1 MRKKMKV
8 AIILCFLCVSFI
20 AGRKGASLMASGNAD
35 ADQVCIVL
43 DAGHGSSD
51 PGKVGVNG
59 ALEKDINLAI
69 TLQLAKILE
78 NKGYK
83 VVLTR
88 DSDEILAD
96 KDAVNQKREDMVGRV
111 KVIEEAQA
119 ALTVSIH
126 QNSFSN
132 APVSGPQVFYY
143 AESQEGK
150 EIATALQ
157 ASLDEILEPESPR
170 ATKANSEYYLLKKTP
185 TPTVIVECGFL
196 SNEREAELLSDELYQ
211 TKVARAIYF
220 GVCRYLESEAA

>member
-20 AGRKGASLMASGNAD
+20 AGRKGASLMASGNVD
-35 ADQVCIVL
+35 AEQVCIVL

-59 ALEKDINLAI
+59 TLEKDINLAI

-132 APVSGPQVFYY
+132 ASVSGPQVFYY
-143 AESQEGK
+143 AESPQGK

-211 TKVARAIYF
+211 AKVARAIYF
-220 GVCRYLESEAA
+220 GLCKYLENS

>member
-132 APVSGPQVFYY
+132 ASVSGPQVFYY
-143 AESQEGK
+143 AESPQGK

-211 TKVARAIYF
+211 AKVARAIYF
-220 GVCRYLESEAA
+220 GLCKYLENS

>member
-35 ADQVCIVL
+35 AAQVCIVL
-43 DAGHGSSD
+43 DGGHGSGD

-119 ALTVSIH
+119 ALTISIH

-132 APVSGPQVFYY
+132 ASVSGPQVFYY
-143 AESQEGK
+143 AESPQGK

-211 TKVARAIYF
+211 AKVARAIYF
-220 GVCRYLESEAA
+220 GLCKYLENS

>member
-20 AGRKGASLMASGNAD
+20 AGRKGASLMASGNVD
-35 ADQVCIVL
+35 AEQVCIVL

-119 ALTVSIH
+119 ALTISIH

-132 APVSGPQVFYY
+132 ASVSGPQVFYY
-143 AESQEGK
+143 AESPQGK

-211 TKVARAIYF
+211 AKVARAIYF
-220 GVCRYLESEAA
+220 GLCKYLENS